1 MRRLLDKFKYH
12 GLFIKMF
19 IVTVVS
25 IISVSLFTSLVT
37 IQMSERLFM
46 NTFSITNSKI
56 ISQIQANFESFNY
69 SIVTASN
76 NVLQNGTIKG
86 FLTNPDMDTLSTV
99 QSQYEASQQM
109 KRIQSN
115 VAAYPVT
122 ITISGMNKK
131 SHSTDS
137 YYWPSSLEKLRNSML
152 TVNTL
157 GDAKAAYLSIG

>member
-1 MRRLLDKFKYH
+1 MRGLLDKFKYH

-19 IVTVVS
+19 IVTLVS
-25 IISVSLFTSLVT
+25 IISVSLLTSFVT
-37 IQMSERLFM
+37 IRMSERLFM

-76 NVLQNGTIKG
+76 NVLQNGAIKG
-86 FLTNPDMDTLSTV
+86 FLTKPDIDTLSSV
-99 QSQYEASQQM
+99 QSYYEASQQM

-122 ITISGMNKK
+122 ITIMGINKK

-137 YYWPSSLEKLRNSML
+137 YYWPNSSGE
-152 TVNTL
+152 
-157 GDAKAAYLSIG
+157 A